1 MSCMNPSFDASSA
14 IVEIRALSEFRY
26 KLRHYLG
33 ASERICRENGLTS
46 LQYQALLHIFSE
58 DAYSIAAIAEKLHC
72 SPATVTRVLNRC
84 ESLSLIEHRVS
95 KENQAKKTLCLSAKG
110 YKLINHL
117 IGLHQQELKQLLVHL
132 PIPQHGKFC
141 TSPVCWKSTD

>member
-1 MSCMNPSFDASSA
+1 MSCMNPSFDASPA
-14 IVEIRALSEFRY
+14 AVEIQALSEFRS

-33 ASERICRENGLTS
+33 ASEKICRANGLTS

-58 DAYSIAAIAEKLHC
+58 DVDSIAAIAEKLQC
-72 SPATVTRVLNRC
+72 SSATAARVLNRC
-84 ESLSLIEHRVS
+84 VSLSLIESRVS
-95 KENQAKKTLCLSAKG
+95 KESQAKRSLRLSAKG
-110 YKLINHL
+110 YKLISHL